1 MRSLLL
7 TPLLAIVFAAAAP
20 SASAQRMVSG
30 SPRVAAN
37 HNRRGDRR
45 SSFFPLAFS
54 DPFYSDYLSVTGY
67 PVASQPPVIILEA
80 PPPPASVPDR
90 SSVPSQSPIRP
101 LLIELQGD
109 RYVQVGGDD
118 PTEEMTEAI
127 PNAPTLQSRS
137 SNSAAPA
144 VAAND
149 LAPAVLVFRDG
160 HREKVSDYTI
170 ADGVLYTNDDYYSNG
185 SWNRKI
191 ALSSLNL
198 PETLQSNQARGVKFQ
213 LPTSPNEVI
222 IRP

>member
-1 MRSLLL
+1 M
-7 TPLLAIVFAAAAP
+7 
-20 SASAQRMVSG
+20 
-30 SPRVAAN
+30 
-37 HNRRGDRR
+37 
-45 SSFFPLAFS
+45 
-54 DPFYSDYLSVTGY
+54 
-67 PVASQPPVIILEA
+67 
-80 PPPPASVPDR
+80 
-90 SSVPSQSPIRP
+90 PSQSPIRP

-127 PNAPTLQSRS
+127 PNAPTRQSHS
-137 SNSAAPA
+137 SNSATPA
-144 VAAND
+144 AAAND

-170 ADGVLYTNDDYYSNG
+170 ADGVLYTNDDYSTNG

>member
-7 TPLLAIVFAAAAP
+7 IPLLAIVFAAAP
-20 SASAQRMVSG
+20 SASAQRMFSR
-30 SPRVAAN
+30 SPRLAAN
-37 HNRRGDRR
+37 DNRRGYAR

-54 DPFYSDYLSVTGY
+54 DPFYSDYLSSTGY

-80 PPPPASVPDR
+80 PPPPASVPDG
-90 SSVPSQSPIRP
+90 SSWPSQSPIQP
-101 LLIELQGD
+101 LMIELQGD
-109 RYVQVGGDD
+109 RYVQVGGND

-127 PNAPTLQSRS
+127 PNAPSRQSRS
-137 SNSAAPA
+137 SNSATPA
-144 VAAND
+144 ATND

-160 HREKVSDYTI
+160 HREEVSDYTI
-170 ADGVLYTNDDYYSNG
+170 ADGVLYTNDDYYTNG

-213 LPTSPNEVI
+213 LPTAPNEVI

>member
-7 TPLLAIVFAAAAP
+7 TPLLAIVFAAAP
-20 SASAQRMVSG
+20 SSSAQRMVSG
-30 SPRVAAN
+30 SSRLAAN
-37 HNRRGDRR
+37 PNRRGAAR

-54 DPFYSDYLSVTGY
+54 DPFYSDYLSGTGY

-80 PPPPASVPDR
+80 PPPPASVPEG

-109 RYVQVGGDD
+109 RYVQVGGDNSS
-118 PTEEMTEAI
+118 EEMMEAI
-127 PNAPTLQSRS
+127 PNAATRQSRS
-137 SNSAAPA
+137 SNSATPA

-170 ADGVLYTNDDYYSNG
+170 ADGVLYTSDDYYAHG

>member
-7 TPLLAIVFAAAAP
+7 TPLLAIVFAAAP
-20 SASAQRMVSG
+20 SASAQRMFSG
-30 SPRVAAN
+30 SPRSAAN
-37 HNRRGDRR
+37 YNRRGHAR

-54 DPFYSDYLSVTGY
+54 DPLYSDYLSSTGY
-67 PVASQPPVIILEA
+67 PVASQPPVIILEGA
-80 PPPPASVPDR
+80 PPAASGPDR
-90 SSVPSQSPIRP
+90 SSLPSQSPVQP
-101 LLIELQGD
+101 LMIELQGD
-109 RYVQVGGDD
+109 RYVQVGGND

-127 PNAPTLQSRS
+127 PNAPSRES
-137 SNSAAPA
+137 RFLKSATPA
-144 VAAND
+144 VAANA
-149 LAPAVLVFRDG
+149 LPPAVLVFRDG

-170 ADGVLYTNDDYYSNG
+170 ADGILYTSADYYTNG

-213 LPTSPNEVI
+213 LPTAPNEVI

>member
-7 TPLLAIVFAAAAP
+7 IPLLAIVFAAAP
-20 SASAQRMVSG
+20 SASAQRMFSS
-30 SPRVAAN
+30 SPRLAAN
-37 HNRRGDRR
+37 DNRRGYAR

-54 DPFYSDYLSVTGY
+54 DPFYSDYLSSTGY
-67 PVASQPPVIILEA
+67 PVASQPPVIILQA
-80 PPPPASVPDR
+80 PPPPASVPDG
-90 SSVPSQSPIRP
+90 SSWPSQSPIQP
-101 LLIELQGD
+101 LMIELQGD
-109 RYVQVGGDD
+109 RYVQVGGND

-127 PNAPTLQSRS
+127 PNAPSRQSRS
-137 SNSAAPA
+137 SSATPA

-149 LAPAVLVFRDG
+149 LAPAVLIFRDG
-160 HREKVSDYTI
+160 HRENVSDYMI

-213 LPTSPNEVI
+213 LPTAPNEVI

>member
-7 TPLLAIVFAAAAP
+7 TPLLAIVFAAAP
-20 SASAQRMVSG
+20 SASAQRMFSG
-30 SPRVAAN
+30 SPRFAGN
-37 HNRRGDRR
+37 NNRRAYAR

-54 DPFYSDYLSVTGY
+54 DPFYSDYLSSTGY

-118 PTEEMTEAI
+118 PTEEMMEAI

-170 ADGVLYTNDDYYSNG
+170 ADGVLYTNDDYYTKG
-185 SWNRKI
+185 SWIRKI

-198 PETLQSNQARGVKFQ
+198 PQTLQSNQARGVKFQ